1 MCPSRHSDGID
12 TGNRADPAMST
23 CEENLTAGP
32 VNFPV
37 FETAQLDEELELGPL
52 LSNEFDPWS
61 HGSPSQLY

>member
-1 MCPSRHSDGID
+1 
-12 TGNRADPAMST
+12 MST